1 MELPFFSGSCGRR
14 KEGRYRQEGACFC
27 AGMSTGR
34 RVVEDGIMLMLN
46 KLREIESRYEELN
59 IQLSTPEIIADTQL
73 YQKTAKAHSELA
85 AIVDKFRQWKN
96 LEKSLAETK
105 GMLEEEKAEPDPELR
120 ALAEEECATLE
131 RKRDQAECELKLL
144 LVPKDPNDE
153 KNVVL
158 EIRAGTGGDEATLFA
173 QEVFRMYCR
182 YAESQGWRVEMLS
195 SSYSGIGGLKEVIAM
210 IEGAGVYSKMKYE
223 SGVHRVQRVP
233 QTEQQGR
240 VHTSAVTV
248 AVLPEADEVEVAVD
262 PKEIRIDTF
271 CSSGPGGQS
280 VNTTYSAVRITHQPT
295 GLVVSCQDEKSQI
308 KNKAKAMR
316 VLRSRLLAMEQEK
329 QHNALAQER
338 KAMVG
343 SGDRSEKIRTYNFP
357 QNRLTDH
364 RIGLTLYQLDS
375 VMEGRLGPVLEPLVT
390 HYQAEKL
397 KAEMVTA

>member
-1 MELPFFSGSCGRR
+1 
-14 KEGRYRQEGACFC
+14 
-27 AGMSTGR
+27 
-34 RVVEDGIMLMLN
+34 MLMLN
-46 KLREIESRYEELN
+46 KLREIESRYEKLN
-59 IQLSTPEIIADTQL
+59 VQLSTFEIIADTQL

-85 AIVDKFRQWKN
+85 AIVDKFRQWKD

-105 GMLEEEKAEPDPELR
+105 GMLQEEDAEMR
-120 ALAEEECATLE
+120 ALAEEEWATLE
-131 RKRDQAECELKLL
+131 QKRDQVEGELKLL
-144 LVPKDPNDE
+144 LVPKDPHDE

-173 QEVFRMYCR
+173 QEMFRMYCR
-182 YAESQGWRVEMLS
+182 YAESQRWRVEMLS

-210 IEGAGVYSKMKYE
+210 IEGSQVYSKMKYE

-248 AVLPEADEVEVAVD
+248 AVLPEADEVEVAID

-316 VLRSRLLAMEQEK
+316 VLRSRLLVHGAGKAARRAGPGAQGHGGQRRPQRKDSNLQLPSEPP
-329 QHNALAQER
+329 HRPPHRADALSA
-338 KAMVG
+338 
-343 SGDRSEKIRTYNFP
+343 
-357 QNRLTDH
+357 
-364 RIGLTLYQLDS
+364 
-375 VMEGRLGPVLEPLVT
+375 RLGDGRPPGAGGRTPCHASPSREAQAGAGDGVT
-390 HYQAEKL
+390 GC
-397 KAEMVTA
+397 